1 MVQEKTGN
9 KKKKKRKA
17 WNYITKFWLLYF
29 LSLGLVVLFFY
40 GIITGFFGKMPTF
53 RQLENPQTS
62 QASEVISS
70 DNHLLGTYFIEN
82 RSNVTYRQISPYLI
96 NALIAT
102 EDVRFEEHSGI
113 DQRALLRVAYGL
125 LTGRHKGGGSTITQQ
140 LAKNLFPRGK
150 LNKLQL
156 VVRKFQEWVTA
167 VKLERYYS
175 KEEIIAMY
183 LNTVFFG
190 HNAYGIKSAARTFF
204 DKSPDSLN
212 LQEAALLAGV
222 VNMPTHYSP
231 VLHPKAAMKRRNLVL
246 AQMAK
251 YGYIS
256 AAVRDSVSK
265 LPLGVEHYGLLNH
278 NTGEARYF
286 REYLRKILTRH
297 KPQRKDYWNAW
308 QFHIDSVEWETDP
321 LYGWCNKN
329 TKADGSHYNVYTDGL
344 KIYTTV
350 DTRMQHDAEEAVHE
364 YLSQTLQPEFYAHWK
379 GKPYA
384 PFVFPGASEQEIQR
398 QIKKIMTQAMKR
410 SFRYHEMKKAGIP
423 EDSIVM
429 AFHKPVPMKVFSWKG
444 IIDTVMTP
452 MDSIRYYKFFLNAG
466 LMSMEP
472 QTGYVRAYVGGIDYR
487 FFKYDHVTQ
496 ARRQV
501 GSTFKPFLYT
511 LAMQE
516 GEYSP
521 CYKIPNI
528 SYSVP
533 LPNGKFWTP
542 HNADSRRIGEEVTL
556 KWALANSNNWISAWL
571 ISRFSPQAVIQM
583 ARKMGVTSPIP
594 PVPAIAL
601 GTPDLSLY
609 EMVGAMNTFPDKG
622 VYIKPV
628 FVTRIEDKNG
638 NILYQATP
646 KKTEAMSEI
655 TAYKMI
661 KLLEGVVESGTGIRL
676 RYRYGFNNPV
686 AGKTGTTQNQSDGWF
701 MGIVPRLTTGVW
713 VGAEDRSVHFRTIKL
728 GQGANMALPI
738 WAIYMRKIYNDPSL
752 GISPKDDFAKPL
764 KNVDIEFDCAKYD
777 KEHKA
782 LNPDS
787 QQKDHF

>member
-1 MVQEKTGN
+1 MEQKTTG
-9 KKKKKRKA
+9 KTAKKKRK
-17 WNYITKFWLLYF
+17 WFNYLTKFWLLYLIGF
-29 LSLGLVVLFFY
+29 GLVILFFY
-40 GIITGFFGKMPTF
+40 GVVTGFFGKMPTF
-53 RQLENPQTS
+53 QQLENPKS
-62 QASEVISS
+62 NLASEVFSS
-70 DNHLLGTYFIEN
+70 DGHLLGTYFIEN
-82 RSNVTYRQISPYLI
+82 RSNVTYRQVSPYLI

-113 DQRALLRVAYGL
+113 DPRALMRVLYGV
-125 LTGRHKGGGSTITQQ
+125 LTGKHKGGGSTITQQ

-190 HNAYGIKSAARTFF
+190 HNAYGIKSAAKTFF
-204 DKSPDSLN
+204 AKSPDSLN
-212 LQEAALLAGV
+212 LQESALLAGV

-231 VLHPKAAMKRRNLVL
+231 ILHPKASMERRNLVL
-246 AQMAK
+246 SQMAK
-251 YGYIS
+251 YGYITP
-256 AAVRDSVSK
+256 AERDSVEK
-265 LPLGVEHYGLLNH
+265 LPLGVEHYGLLGH

-286 REYLRKILTRH
+286 REYLRLVMNKWCAAH
-297 KPQRKDYWNAW
+297 FKSNGQPYN
-308 QFHIDSVEWETDP
+308 
-321 LYGWCNKN
+321 LYK
-329 TKADGSHYNVYTDGL
+329 DGL
-344 KIYTTV
+344 RIYTTI
-350 DTRMQHDAEEAVHE
+350 DTRIQRDAEDAVHE
-364 YLSQTLQPEFYAHWK
+364 YLSTYLQPAFYAHWK
-379 GKPYA
+379 NHPDA
-384 PFVFPGASEQEIQR
+384 PFVFPGATPQETNK
-398 QIKKIMTQAMKR
+398 QIKKIMAQAMHR
-410 SFRYHEMKKAGIP
+410 SERYRLMKLAGVSP
-423 EDSIVM
+423 DSIKM
-429 AFHKPVPMKVFSWKG
+429 AFEKLVRMKVFSWKG
-444 IIDTVMTP
+444 IVDTTMTP
-452 MDSIRYYKFFLNAG
+452 MDSIRYYKFLLNAG

-496 ARRQV
+496 AKRQV

-521 CYKIPNI
+521 CYKVPNI
-528 SYSVP
+528 SYSVKM
-533 LPNGKFWTP
+533 PNGKYWTP
-542 HNADSRRIGEEVTL
+542 HNADSRRIGQEVTL

-583 ARKMGVTSPIP
+583 AHKMGVTSYIP
-594 PVPAIAL
+594 PVPSIAL

-628 FVTRIEDKNG
+628 FITKIEDKNG
-638 NILYQATP
+638 NVLYRVAP

-676 RYRYGFNNPV
+676 RYRYGFNNAV

-701 MGIVPRLTTGVW
+701 MGIVPKLTTGVW
-713 VGAEDRSVHFRTIKL
+713 VGAEDRSVHFRTIRL

-738 WAIYMRKIYNDPSL
+738 WAIFMKKVYADPSL
-752 GISPKDDFAKPL
+752 GISLSDDFSKPL
-764 KNVDIEFDCAKYD
+764 KNIDIEFDCGKYD
-777 KEHKA
+777 KKHKG
-782 LNPDS
+782 LDPDAT
-787 QQKDHF
+787 QTDHF